1 MKKKTSFR
9 MIARRIIPGILALW
23 LLTIILVTL
32 NNTAYIRDILY
43 DSSAAFTDYLC
54 ERQLA
59 PYFTEG
65 DPRYGVQYDN
75 TSIYEYDMLSTVL
88 DCSLISGKTAS
99 ISWQSRQHSEIIYY
113 RLYSVPYPMETAAV
127 LYDASG
133 KILFSTDD
141 DILYFSYL
149 TQEEWETFDDS
160 WPELLAKTG
169 WIDFGKETV
178 GDASLMTA
186 IRQLFSEKLP
196 VNTTNGLLRV
206 RGYFEGNRLVP
217 ANVDYVSYDT
227 PSRQTYHIKEARDL
241 DLKNELVW
249 RKVYESPDVSPEQS
263 LKTYYLVYPYTWI
276 HSEKKVTLDGKTYPS
291 LVSLLKG
298 LDIPS
303 GGNVVFD
310 PMNPSLYRIK
320 YGLFSGLL
328 MVNAR
333 LLSDPEQPLPEEKES
348 SENRAVYIITAEK
361 SSPLLCAVKGL
372 GRIYLI
378 TFAAACLL
386 AAILLFIVKRHLT
399 DPVDKMITAMEED
412 SWNTDPPIKDT
423 AVLWPEGMRL
433 KKLFETLQRNTLE
446 NSRQITRLNTA
457 LDYARNAEE
466 KRREMTSGMAH
477 ELKTP
482 LAVIRSYAEGLK
494 EHINENKRDHYI
506 DVILKE
512 TDRTNEM
519 VLSML
524 ELSRLEAG
532 RVTVS
537 AEDFSLKELTEEVL
551 EQFGKLAEE
560 KNLTV
565 SLDPGENFLTSAD
578 KALIRRVIEN
588 LVSNAVKYTENG
600 GSIRCRI
607 RHKDGKSCFSIE
619 NDCEPL
625 SEDALTKVWDSFY
638 RADASRS
645 QKGTG
650 IGLSIV
656 KSIILL
662 HGGTLSVKNTD
673 TGVEFGFT
681 L

>member
-54 ERQLA
+54 EIQLT

-65 DPRYGVQYDN
+65 DPRCGVQYDN

-88 DCSLISGKTAS
+88 DCSMISGKTAS

-113 RLYSVPYPMETAAV
+113 RSYSVPYPMETAVAI
-127 LYDASG
+127 YDAAG
-133 KILFSTDD
+133 NLLFSTDD

-169 WIDFGKETV
+169 WIDFGKETA

-186 IRQLFSEKLP
+186 IRQLFSEEMP
-196 VNTTNGLLRV
+196 VNSVNGILRV
-206 RGYFEGNRLVP
+206 SGYFQENRLIP
-217 ANVDYVSYDT
+217 ADVDYISYDAL
-227 PSRQTYHIKEARDL
+227 PQKTYHIKDARDL
-241 DLKNELVW
+241 DVKNELAW

-263 LKTYYLVYPYTWI
+263 LKTYYLVYPNTWL

-303 GGNVVFD
+303 DGNVVFN

-386 AAILLFIVKRHLT
+386 AAILLFIVKEHLT
-399 DPVDKMITAMEED
+399 DPAKKMITAMEEG

-494 EHINENKRDHYI
+494 EHINEDKRDHYI

-519 VLSML
+519 VLGML

-532 RVTVS
+532 KVMLS
-537 AEDFSLKELTEEVL
+537 QEAFSLREVTGEVL
-551 EQFGKLAEE
+551 EHFEKLSEE

-565 SLDPGENFLTSAD
+565 SFDPGEDFLTYAD
-578 KALIRRVIEN
+578 KDLIGRAVEN
-588 LVSNAVKYTENG
+588 LVSNAVKYTDAG
-600 GSIRCRI
+600 GSIECLI
-607 RHKDGKSCFSIE
+607 RQEAGKTRFTIR

-625 SEDALTKVWDSFY
+625 SEEALSKVWDTFY
-638 RADASRS
+638 RADNARTRG
-645 QKGTG
+645 GTG
-650 IGLSIV
+650 LGLAIV
-656 KSIILL
+656 KNIILL
-662 HGGTLSVKNTD
+662 HGGSLNVRNTD
-673 TGVEFGFT
+673 TGVEFNFMI
-681 L
+681 